1 VTETPV
7 CWKALD
13 EGVGVGVGVA
23 ADAGMAAVAVASA
36 ASSVPRAT
44 VTRRHRCLATAT
56 ERRVTSG
63 GYVGSMPTQSVT
75 LDDETSALLD
85 QVHLGL
91 ADESELPAAELYLDE
106 EGTPV
111 ARRED
116 GRLRFVK
123 PVRWDR
129 PEDVRGDGPVVVA
142 TGGVLPVAEL
152 PAGTTVL
159 LPMGAVR
166 PDDARVPA
174 WAAAWTRAATTA
186 GGRVVAVPVSPA
198 DAAQRAEA
206 LSAAYSSGARAD
218 VATAPQPA
226 GDGRTLFFTGLSGSG
241 KSTVARAV
249 VERLAGTR
257 SITLLD
263 GDVVRTHLSKGL
275 GFSKED
281 RDVNIRRIG
290 WVAAEVTKHGGLAVC
305 APIAPYDATR
315 QWVRATVEAAGGP
328 GSFLLVWVSTPL
340 EECEKRDVKGL
351 YAKARRGE
359 ITGFTGID
367 DPYEAPDDAV
377 LNLDTSKVS
386 LDEAATRVLAALS

>member
-1 VTETPV
+1 MPE
-7 CWKALD
+7 D
-13 EGVGVGVGVA
+13 
-23 ADAGMAAVAVASA
+23 
-36 ASSVPRAT
+36 
-44 VTRRHRCLATAT
+44 TAT
-56 ERRVTSG
+56 
-63 GYVGSMPTQSVT
+63 
-75 LDDETSALLD
+75 LDLAGLALLD
-85 QVHLGL
+85 QVLLGL
-91 ADESELPAAELYLDE
+91 ADDDRLPSAAVYLDE

-111 ARRED
+111 ATRNDGQLVGLRE
-116 GRLRFVK
+116 
-123 PVRWDR
+123 PRWDR
-129 PEDVRGDGPVVVA
+129 PADVRADGPVVVA
-142 TGGVLPVAEL
+142 VGGALPVAEL
-152 PAGTTVL
+152 PTGTTVL

-166 PDDARVPA
+166 SDDARVPA
-174 WAAAWTRAATTA
+174 WATAWTRAAATA
-186 GGRVVAVPVSPA
+186 GGRVVAVPVAPA
-198 DAAQRAEA
+198 DAAARADTLA
-206 LSAAYSSGARAD
+206 AAYSTGGLVE
-218 VATAPQPA
+218 VATAPQPT

-315 QWVRATVEAAGGP
+315 QWVRETVESAGGP
-328 GSFLLVWVSTPL
+328 GSFLLVWVSTPI

-367 DPYEAPDDAV
+367 DPYEAPADAA
-377 LNLDTSKVS
+377 LTLDTSKVS
-386 LDEAATRVLAALS
+386 LDDAVAKVLDLLG

>member
-1 VTETPV
+1 
-7 CWKALD
+7 
-13 EGVGVGVGVA
+13 
-23 ADAGMAAVAVASA
+23 MSA
-36 ASSVPRAT
+36 R
-44 VTRRHRCLATAT
+44 
-56 ERRVTSG
+56 
-63 GYVGSMPTQSVT
+63 SVT
-75 LDDETSALLD
+75 LDDSLSAVLD
-85 QVHLGL
+85 QVLLGL
-91 ADESELPAAELYLDE
+91 SSDDRLPPADVYLDE

-111 ARRED
+111 ATRQN
-116 GRLRFVK
+116 GQLVALRA
-123 PVRWDR
+123 PRWDR
-129 PEDVRGDGPVVVA
+129 PDDVRSDAPVVVA
-142 TGGVLPVAEL
+142 TGGALPGAEL
-152 PAGTTVL
+152 PAGATVL

-166 PDDARVPA
+166 PDNARVPT
-174 WAAAWTRAATTA
+174 WAAAWTRAATAA
-186 GGRVVAVPVSPA
+186 GGRVVAVPVAPE
-198 DAAQRAEA
+198 DAAERAEA
-206 LSAAYSSGARAD
+206 LVAAYSTGARAD
-218 VATAPQPA
+218 VATDAQPT

-249 VERLAGTR
+249 VEQLAGTR

-315 QWVRATVEAAGGP
+315 QWVRSTVEAAGGP

-367 DPYEAPDDAV
+367 DPYEAPADAA
-377 LNLDTSKVS
+377 LELDTSKLS
-386 LDEAATRVLAALS
+386 LDDAVAKVLGLLS